1 MNKERRKRI
10 NAAIARLDDI
20 QPMIEEIRSEIEEI
34 KSEEEE
40 YRDNIPENM
49 QSGERYER
57 AEAACDS
64 LEEALSRFDDLEE
77 PFGEIQGYLEEA
89 AE

>member
-1 MNKERRKRI
+1 MNRERRKKI
-10 NAAIARLDDI
+10 KEVIAKLDEI
-20 QPMIEEIRSEIEEI
+20 QPLLEEVRSEIESI
-34 KSEEEE
+34 KDDEEE

-57 AEAACDS
+57 AEAACES